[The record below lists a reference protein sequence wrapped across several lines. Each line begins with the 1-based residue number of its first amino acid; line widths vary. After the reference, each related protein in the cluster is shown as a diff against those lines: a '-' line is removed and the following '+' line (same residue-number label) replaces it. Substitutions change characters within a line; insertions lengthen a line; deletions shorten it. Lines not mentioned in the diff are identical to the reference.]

1 MFFIV
6 CVVFG
11 NSRVEEE
18 EGIGLGGII
27 LQGMRIIGGMGLVD
41 VTTATATAT
50 ATTLLPGIFGLGIY
64 PTIL

>member
-50 ATTLLPGIFGLGIY
+50 TLLPGIFGLGIY